1 MHRHILRK
9 PPATG
14 GFFMAPLPGVFATL
28 NPSSL
33 RSPVVDRPEI
43 TLIHPSS
50 PEDLALVREIFQEYA
65 ASLNIDLDFQGFAD
79 ELATLP
85 GDYAEPR
92 GHLVLAIVEGA
103 VAGCCALRP
112 IDDVDYANACEMKR
126 LYVRKAFRGFGLG
139 RLLVDH
145 TLTIAAQLG
154 YDCILLD
161 TLDSMESARALYADF
176 GFEEIPP
183 YYHNPIAGTHY
194 LKAEIHL

>member
-1 MHRHILRK
+1 MNPCGKSAWGLSIAVQHRR
-9 PPATG
+9 G
-14 GFFMAPLPGVFATL
+14 ATL
-28 NPSSL
+28 PIPSL
-33 RSPVVDRPEI
+33 RTPAVDRPEI
-43 TLIHPSS
+43 TLIHPTN
-50 PEDLALVREIFQEYA
+50 PEELEAAREIFVEYA
-65 ASLNIDLDFQGFAD
+65 GSLDVDLDFQGFEE
-79 ELATLP
+79 ELAELP
-85 GDYAEPR
+85 GEYAAPR
-92 GHLVLAIVEGA
+92 GHLVLALVEGA

-139 RLLVDH
+139 RQLVDH
-145 TLTIAAQLG
+145 TLTTAAQLG

-194 LKAEIHL
+194 LKADIHL